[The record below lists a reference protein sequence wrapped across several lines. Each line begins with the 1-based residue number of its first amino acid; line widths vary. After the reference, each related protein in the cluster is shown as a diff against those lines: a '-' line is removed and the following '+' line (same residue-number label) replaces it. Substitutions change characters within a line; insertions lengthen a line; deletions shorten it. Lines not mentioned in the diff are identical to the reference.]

1 MDKIIIK
8 GLRVKAYH
16 GVNPEEKENGQM
28 FELDISAL
36 LDAKAARLSDDLD
49 DTVSYAKMLKKAVA
63 VFTAEKYDLLEC
75 AGDKVAEALLESFQ
89 KLQSVTVLVKKPEAP
104 IKADFDFVALELTLT
119 RDEYIERVKQ

>member
-8 GLRVKAYH
+8 SLRIKAFH

-36 LDAKAARLSDDLD
+36 LDAKSARLSDDLD

-75 AGDKVAEALLESFQ
+75 AGDKVAEALLESFA

-104 IKADFDFVALELTLT
+104 IKADFDYVALELTLT
-119 RDEYIERVKQ
+119 RDEYNKRVKQ

>member
-8 GLRVKAYH
+8 GLRIKAYH

-36 LDAKAARLSDDLD
+36 LDAKSARLSDNLD

-75 AGDKVAEALLESFQ
+75 AGDKVAEALLESFP

-104 IKADFDFVALELTLT
+104 IKADFDYVALELTLT
-119 RDEYIERVKQ
+119 RGEYNERAEL